1 VSPLY
6 TPEDFL
12 DSRVGTLP
20 AINNPRTA
28 ALMVQRG
35 HRDQLPS
42 NYGVGRRVEP
52 EAKFFNDFSRARA
65 CARAKGS
72 VGSDSAMTAGHD
84 GRSGRLGS
92 IEQNAEAAAWL
103 IAHAGRFASG
113 VGLIPHMGNTRFQ

>member
-1 VSPLY
+1 MSPLY

-42 NYGVGRRVEP
+42 NYGVARRVEP

-65 CARAKGS
+65 CARAQGS
-72 VGSDSAMTAGHD
+72 
-84 GRSGRLGS
+84 GRSGSVMILFGVPFFLPPVLGVPF
-92 IEQNAEAAAWL
+92 
-103 IAHAGRFASG
+103 GRPA
-113 VGLIPHMGNTRFQ
+113 I